1 VKPALKILLADDH
14 AVVRAG
20 LRSLLED
27 IKGVGVVGEAE
38 DGEAAVALTRSLKPD
53 VVIMDIG
60 MQRLN
65 GLEATAR
72 ITKELS
78 GVKVI
83 ILSMHNTKEYV
94 LQALRAGASAYLVKD
109 SAPVELELALTALQ
123 RGDTYLS
130 GAVSKQVID
139 HCLETEDRTLPRT
152 LTPRQGE
159 VLALIARGH
168 STKEI
173 ARRLSVSVKT
183 VETHRLQLMARLGI
197 NDIAGLVRYAIRVGL
212 VDVAE

>member
-1 VKPALKILLADDH
+1 MKTTLKILLADDH

-20 LRSLLED
+20 LRALLED
-27 IKGVGVVGEAE
+27 IEGVSIVGEAE
-38 DGEAAVALTRSLKPD
+38 DGPSAIALTRAHSPD
-53 VVIMDIG
+53 VVIMDIA
-60 MQRLN
+60 MQPLN

-72 ITKELS
+72 IKAELP

-109 SAPVELELALTALQ
+109 SAPVELELALAALR

-130 GAVSKQVID
+130 GAVSKQVIE
-139 HCLETEDRTLPRT
+139 HCLATGDREADNT
-152 LTPRQGE
+152 LTPRQRE

-173 ARRLSVSVKT
+173 AHRLSVSVKT
-183 VETHRLQLMARLGI
+183 IETHRLQLMERLGI
-197 NDIAGLVRYAIRVGL
+197 KDIAGLVRYAIRVGL